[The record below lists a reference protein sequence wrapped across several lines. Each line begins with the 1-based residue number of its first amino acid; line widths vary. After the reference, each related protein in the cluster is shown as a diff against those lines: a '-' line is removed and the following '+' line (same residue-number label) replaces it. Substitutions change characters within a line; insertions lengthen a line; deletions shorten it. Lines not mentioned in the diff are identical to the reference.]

1 MDHNKL
7 ITVNSISGGRTSS
20 FMALHFKAD
29 HNIFACVEQEHIQTT
44 PEGRRMRDRNP
55 YLLPAQNWLRRFNPG
70 FWATAE
76 DDRTIIA
83 LHRLTHEM
91 KTGEH
96 DYYRGAIEVVF
107 AHNYGDSRYD
117 TFDKIVTDFLPN
129 SRKRI
134 CTEMLKV
141 YPIYRYLKRNVISG
155 DRDEPTQEPIQMRI
169 GFRLD
174 EVDRTVNLYFR
185 LVNKDK
191 RVPDPSFDLQSVI
204 NRFGIPNYIVTWWDR
219 MDVEGM
225 VRRGERVLKST
236 PFNEYDGDYYR
247 IPSFPLIEAGIT
259 NAEIIKY
266 WSGRPEY
273 DFPPISNCVMCFHHR
288 VKQLQM
294 QWADPINISQMR
306 WAAKAE
312 ATKGHSFLKNFT
324 MEQIRD
330 LPLQLEL
337 EFSDFTGC
345 DSGSCTD

>member
-7 ITVNSISGGRTSS
+7 ISVNSISGGRTSS

-55 YLLPAQNWLRRFNPG
+55 YLLAAQNWLRRFNPG

-91 KTGEH
+91 KTWEH

-107 AHNYGDSRYD
+107 AHNYGKSRYD
-117 TFDKIVTDFLPN
+117 TFDKIVADFLPN
-129 SRKRI
+129 ARKRI

-155 DRDEPTQEPIQMRI
+155 HRDEPTKDPVEIRI

-185 LVNKDK
+185 LVNKY
-191 RVPDPSFDLQSVI
+191 RIPD
-204 NRFGIPNYIVTWWDR
+204 YIVAWGDR

-236 PFNEYDGDYYR
+236 PFNEWDGDYYR
-247 IPSFPLIEAGIT
+247 VPSFPLIEAGIT

-266 WSGRPEY
+266 WNARPEY
-273 DFPPISNCVMCFHHR
+273 DFPSISNCVMCFHR
-288 VKQLQM
+288 TVRQLQK
-294 QWADPINISQMR
+294 QWADPINIAKMR
-306 WAAKAE
+306 WVAKAE
-312 ATKGHSFLKNFT
+312 SAKGHSFLKNFT

-337 EFSDFTGC
+337 DFSDFTGC